1 MYNYNTFY
9 SREQVVRMSE
19 MFPKTLFSF
28 FLNRRTSLEAATT
41 TGSYYNWVSYKTF
54 LFPFATRK
62 FNLSSC
68 IFLKALREAIDIA
81 FLSQIFSTCHDMK

>member
-28 FLNRRTSLEAATT
+28 FLNRWTSLEAATT
-41 TGSYYNWVSYKTF
+41 TGSWQ
-54 LFPFATRK
+54 L
-62 FNLSSC
+62 LQLG
-68 IFLKALREAIDIA
+68 IL
-81 FLSQIFSTCHDMK
+81 